1 MLKSKIM
8 NYKDYITINPNKR
21 SGKPCIRNLRMTVTD
36 VLEYLASGMSEDE
49 ILDNFP
55 DLTREDI
62 RACLAF
68 AADRERSLAT
78 VASYEIA
85 V

>member
-1 MLKSKIM
+1 M

-55 DLTREDI
+55 DLSREDI

-68 AADRERSLAT
+68 AADRERNLAM
-78 VASYEIA
+78 VSNYEIA

>member
-1 MLKSKIM
+1 V

-36 VLEYLASGMSEDE
+36 VLEYLASGMSEAE

-55 DLTREDI
+55 DLTSEDM
-62 RACLAF
+62 RDCLDFEANHN
-68 AADRERSLAT
+68 
-78 VASYEIA
+78 
-85 V
+85 

>member
-1 MLKSKIM
+1 M

-21 SGKPCIRNLRMTVTD
+21 SGKPCIRNLRMTVAD

-68 AADRERSLAT
+68 AADRERNLAMI
-78 VASYEIA
+78 SNYEIA

>member
-1 MLKSKIM
+1 ME
-8 NYKDYITINPNKR
+8 YRDRITIEPGKR
-21 SGKPCIRNLRMTVTD
+21 SGKPCIRGLRITVAD

-49 ILDNFP
+49 VLHDFL

-68 AADRERSLAT
+68 AADRERRLVV
-78 VASYEIA
+78 VAR
-85 V
+85 

>member
-1 MLKSKIM
+1 M

-36 VLEYLASGMSEDE
+36 VLEYLASGMLEDE

-68 AADRERSLAT
+68 AADREQNLAMIYN
-78 VASYEIA
+78 YEIA

>member
-1 MLKSKIM
+1 M

-21 SGKPCIRNLRMTVTD
+21 SGKPCIRNLRMTVLD

-68 AADRERSLAT
+68 AADR
-78 VASYEIA
+78 
-85 V
+85 

>member
-1 MLKSKIM
+1 M

-36 VLEYLASGMSEDE
+36 VLEYLASGMSEAE

-55 DLTREDI
+55 DLTNKDI
-62 RACLAF
+62 GACLAF
-68 AADRERSLAT
+68 EANHN
-78 VASYEIA
+78 
-85 V
+85 

>member
-1 MLKSKIM
+1 M

-55 DLTREDI
+55 DLTLEDI

-68 AADRERSLAT
+68 AADRERNLAMI
-78 VASYEIA
+78 SNYEIA